1 MAKLLTGFQRSKSKV
16 DEYLFGEDLPLGVSI
31 AYYGYYVGILAVTGG
46 LCAVV
51 L

>member
-1 MAKLLTGFQRSKSKV
+1 MTKLLTGFQRSKRKV

-31 AYYGYYVGILAVTGG
+31 AYYGYYAGIIAVTGG
-46 LCAVV
+46 LCAGV